1 MRIYNYIL
9 LSLSFF
15 ILSCDSKP
23 EVIEVVY
30 EVNEMKDS
38 GLDVTF
44 TIKNLT
50 KINFNSIWSLHWNQQ
65 ST

>member
-44 TIKNLT
+44 TIK
-50 KINFNSIWSLHWNQQ
+50 I
-65 ST
+65 